1 MALKVGSI
9 VSNIV
14 QKAGTFDQKVID
26 ESIDRLSKKSEHLK
40 GELYEL
46 VKSSY
51 VDFDSYVSIS
61 TSLEERAQSVKNEY
75 QKISSR
81 IDQGLNTKIAD
92 TFHKKEEV
100 ESKLKKT
107 RTRIVLI
114 QHMVDIYQGVESSRA
129 DVQAGK
135 YNSAAENLSMA
146 ANSINVLAEGGCD
159 SIVYRALKS
168 EHANVVGDLV
178 VQLEKEWQKYISLT
192 PKVIPNDPSLDFLA
206 SMKLQ
211 VPVFSAVEQEQMK
224 EVIDAMKQL
233 SVQGVWEKRVR
244 LFSNMLLKLFLRPVI
259 VHPMLKIKQAS
270 NKKQMI
276 LCLTRTESEE
286 SSILQLFDTLLS
298 IFQLVGQ
305 VVVAEHRGEWLRG
318 VGNIVCPEVEELV
331 VAHRLST
338 SIPRSLSELED
349 YEAIQVKTEEFES
362 AVLALGLIEEQ
373 KIRKMSQYARNINS
387 HFVNQKSQDMLV
399 KARSILMQPIEDVVV
414 VSSDGPDP
422 ILKLKEILSISE
434 DPERKETDFGAEF
447 ASLTF
452 KFPRCSVSKLVQ
464 EYVSLL
470 YLTLKECVDSTGSA
484 TGLQLFL
491 MARSMVDLFCA
502 VLPTYH
508 SSTISASPRV
518 AAIQYNNCMY
528 LSHYLITLGHQFY
541 SQLPPPLNQQSS
553 SFVDYVPIVRQLGED
568 CLSAEMKRQCA
579 NFVQCLKSIGTFA
592 KVSTDDHRE
601 VVWQSM
607 QEAVF
612 QIKKAGNAYHNVLPA
627 HVHRDVVGKL
637 LEAFISDVI
646 RMVLSMEDITAA
658 DATELHAVL
667 KMLVSKAA
675 QILLI
680 TEETDSAEQL
690 GDFSK
695 SWEKLKSLAVVLNA
709 SLLEITDMWEAG
721 KGSLAQQFTVG
732 ETRSLIKALFKNTE
746 RRAAA
751 LNKIAVQNAL

>member
-26 ESIDRLSKKSEHLK
+26 ESIERLSKKSEHLK

-46 VKSSY
+46 VKRSY

-100 ESKLKKT
+100 ESKLKET

-135 YNSAAENLSMA
+135 YKCAAERLSAAADSITAMA
-146 ANSINVLAEGGCD
+146 DGGCD
-159 SIVYRALKS
+159 SIVFRALKS
-168 EHANVVGDLV
+168 EQVIVVGDLV
-178 VQLEKEWQKYISLT
+178 VQLEQEWQKFISWT
-192 PKVIPNDPSLDFLA
+192 PKVIPNEPSLDFL
-206 SMKLQ
+206 SRMKLQ
-211 VPVFSAVEQEQMK
+211 LPIVSAVEQEQMG
-224 EVIDAMKQL
+224 EVIQAMKQL
-233 SVQGVWEKRVR
+233 SAQGVWEKRVK
-244 LFSNMLLKLFLRPVI
+244 LFASKLLNLFLRPVV
-259 VHPMLKIKQAS
+259 VHPTLKIKHTS
-270 NKKQMI
+270 NKKQMV
-276 LCLTRTESEE
+276 LTLLQAESEE
-286 SSILQLFDTLLS
+286 SSIPQLFDILLS
-298 IFQLVGQ
+298 IFQLVSQ
-305 VVVAEHRGEWLRG
+305 VVVAEYRAEWLRG
-318 VGNIVCPEVEELV
+318 VGDIVCPEIEELV

-362 AVLALGLIEEQ
+362 AISALGLIEQQ
-373 KIRKMSQYARNINS
+373 KIGKMSQYARNINA

-399 KARSILMQPIEDVVV
+399 KARSILMKPIEDIIDVPT
-414 VSSDGPDP
+414 DGSDP
-422 ILKLKEILSISE
+422 ILKLKDILSISE
-434 DPERKETDFGAEF
+434 DPERKENDFGAEF
-447 ASLTF
+447 VRLTF

-491 MARSMVDLFCA
+491 IARSMVDLFCA
-502 VLPTYH
+502 VLPTSH
-508 SSTISASPRV
+508 SSAISTSPRV

-528 LSHYLITLGHQFY
+528 LSHNLITLGHQFY

-568 CLSAEMKRQCA
+568 CLSAELNRQSA
-579 NFVQCLKSIGTFA
+579 NFVRCLKSVGTFV
-592 KVSTDDHRE
+592 KVSTDGHRE

-612 QIKKAGNAYHNVLPA
+612 RIKKAGNAYRNVLPT
-627 HVHRDVVGKL
+627 HMHKEVIGKL

-646 RMVLSMEDITAA
+646 GMVLSMEDITAA

-667 KMLVSKAA
+667 KMLVSNAA
-675 QILLI
+675 QILQI
-680 TEETDSAEQL
+680 AEETDKAEQV

-695 SWEKLKSLAVVLNA
+695 SWEKLRSLAVVLNA
-709 SLLEITDMWEAG
+709 SLLEITDMWNAG
-721 KGSLAQQFTVG
+721 KGLLAQQFTVV

-751 LNKIAVQNAL
+751 LNKITVSDTF